1 MSSLIFYEIERSF
14 NEYINDNLSTQ
25 SGEVIKYEFPLDT
38 IGSHTY
44 SVEFI
49 SDTPIPVSGRSIA
62 AGSRGRFIESL
73 AQVDVFRLPTAAGE
87 PDVAGAKKM
96 ISRVTN
102 LFKGTHFIPL
112 KTYGDT
118 PTGATVGTVSGAI
131 MVDEDAAT
139 KIAFDPNPQVRR
151 YMQTLNLTTK
161 EIF

>member
-1 MSSLIFYEIERSF
+1 MSALIFYEIERSF
-14 NEYINDNLSTQ
+14 NEYLNDNLSTQ

-49 SDTPIPVSGRSIA
+49 SDTPIPVTGRSIA

-87 PDVAGAKKM
+87 ADVAGAKKM

-102 LFKGTHFIPL
+102 LFKGSHFIPL

-118 PTGATVGTVSGAI
+118 PTGATVGTVAGAMRI
-131 MVDEDAAT
+131 DEGDAA
-139 KIAFDPNPQVRR
+139 KVAFDPNEQVRR
-151 YMQTLNLTTK
+151 YMQTLTITTK
-161 EIF
+161 ETF